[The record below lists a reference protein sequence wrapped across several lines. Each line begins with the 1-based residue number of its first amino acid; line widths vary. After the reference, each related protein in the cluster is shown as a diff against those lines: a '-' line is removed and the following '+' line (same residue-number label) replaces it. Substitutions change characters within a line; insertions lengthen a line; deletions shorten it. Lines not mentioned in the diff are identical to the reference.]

1 MDVQMTSTYRDEL
14 KTSEER
20 FTRSFEHSAI
30 GMALVSTEG
39 KWLKVNRNL
48 CEMTGYTEQELLKIT
63 FQELTHPED
72 LAADMEF
79 VRQLLKGDINDYQI
93 EKRYF
98 HKSGNIVWAMLSV
111 SLVRDRLGH
120 PVHFVSHIEDIT
132 ERKENEFQLRHT
144 NELVSEQNNRL
155 VNFAHIVSH
164 NLRAHSGNFEMLL
177 YMIEEAQTEEEKAVL
192 MGHLKKVSSL
202 LSETI
207 VHLNEVVSIQSNI
220 GQQKIKLNLREYID
234 NTTGILAA
242 DIAMKK
248 VQLNIAV
255 PEEIEVEYNPAY
267 LESILLNLVSN
278 TIKYRHPDRNP
289 VVDITYEEANGK
301 QALSITDNGQGINLE
316 RYGKKLF
323 GMYNTF
329 HGNRDAKG
337 IGLFIAKNQAE
348 AMGGKIE
355 VTSEVN
361 KGSTFKIYLT

>member
-1 MDVQMTSTYRDEL
+1 MKSIYRDEL

-20 FTRSFEHSAI
+20 FLRSFEHSAI

-39 KWLKVNRNL
+39 KLLKVNRNL
-48 CEMTGYTEQELLKIT
+48 CEMTGYGDIELVQKT
-63 FQELTHPED
+63 FQEITHPDD
-72 LAADMEF
+72 LAKDLECAY
-79 VRQLLKGDINDYQI
+79 QLLRGEIHDYQI

-98 HKSGNIVWAMLSV
+98 HKNGNIIWVLLSV
-111 SLVRDRLGH
+111 SLVRDRLGR

-132 ERKENEFQLRHT
+132 SRKETEAQLRYT

-177 YMIEEAQTEEEKAVL
+177 YMIEQAGTEAEKNEL
-192 MGHLKKVSSL
+192 MQHLKKVSSL

-207 VHLNEVVSIQSNI
+207 VHLNEVVSIQSSI
-220 GQQKIKLNLREYID
+220 GPEKIKLNLPEYIR

-242 DIAMKK
+242 EIAMHQ
-248 VQLNIAV
+248 VTISINV
-255 PEEIEVEYNPAY
+255 PADLEVDYNPAY

-278 TIKYRHPDRNP
+278 AIKYRHPDRKP
-289 VVDITYEEANGK
+289 VINIHLEEQGGEK
-301 QALSITDNGQGINLE
+301 ILFVTDNGKGINLQ

-337 IGLFIAKNQAE
+337 IGLFIAKNQVE

-355 VTSEVN
+355 VSSEVDN
-361 KGSTFKIYLT
+361 GTTFKIYIT

>member
-1 MDVQMTSTYRDEL
+1 M
-14 KTSEER
+14 SEER
-20 FTRSFEHSAI
+20 FQRSFEHSAI

-48 CEMTGYTEQELLKIT
+48 CEMIGYSEEELLKKT
-63 FQELTHPED
+63 FQEITHPDD

-79 VRQLLKGDINDYQI
+79 VQQLLHGEIDDYQI

-98 HKSGNIVWAMLSV
+98 QENGNIVWALLSV

-132 ERKENEFQLRHT
+132 ERKETELQLRHT
-144 NELVSEQNNRL
+144 NALVSEQNNRL

-177 YMIEEAQTEEEKAVL
+177 YMIDQAETEEEKSDL
-192 MGHLKKVSSL
+192 MQHLKKVSSL

-207 VHLNEVVSIQSNI
+207 VHLNDVVSIQSNI
-220 GQQKIKLNLREYID
+220 GQKIAVNLREYVE
-234 NTTGILAA
+234 NTAGILAA
-242 DIAMKK
+242 DITLLK
-248 VQLNIAV
+248 VQINIDV
-255 PEEIEVEYNPAY
+255 PGDIEIEYNPAY

-278 TIKYRHPDRNP
+278 AIKYRHPDRFP
-289 VVDITYEEANGK
+289 VIDIRYEEVNK
-301 QALSITDNGQGINLE
+301 QKTVSITDNGKGINLE